1 MNQRIRVVSNR
12 GSHVHHTFQTG
23 FAHMGPVVNTMVQN
37 MIPTSTE
44 QNAMVSHLRALV
56 DRKRMLA
63 TKVIRK
69 AKNAKNAEGT

>member
-1 MNQRIRVVSNR
+1 
-12 GSHVHHTFQTG
+12 
-23 FAHMGPVVNTMVQN
+23 MGPVVNTMVQN

-63 TKVIRK
+63 IKVIRK